1 MVKDIFASTEALAFL
16 TEGGVVTWSVY
27 EEEMV
32 AHLHLGAVKDCVG
45 SFFSFAFL
53 FRDGSVKSWGS
64 KAYGGD
70 SSEVSEEL
78 SRDVLAIEH
87 RGIFERGFVAW
98 KANSTAIIWGHYKKG
113 IPLLSQVLH
122 NVRHIE
128 LTLGHVLKRI

>member
-87 RGIFERGFVAW
+87 RGIFERGFGLE
-98 KANSTAIIWGHYKKG
+98 SEFDCDHLGSLQERDSFT
-113 IPLLSQVLH
+113 LTSSSQCTPH
-122 NVRHIE
+122 
-128 LTLGHVLKRI
+128 